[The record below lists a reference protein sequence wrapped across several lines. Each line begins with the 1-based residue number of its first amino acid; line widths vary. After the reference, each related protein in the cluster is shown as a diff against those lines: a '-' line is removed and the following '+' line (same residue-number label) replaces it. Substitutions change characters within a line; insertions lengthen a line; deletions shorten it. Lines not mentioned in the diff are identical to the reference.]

1 VASKHK
7 FHVNRLKQEIDGY
20 KVNDFLGLYLHPE
33 DNLWR
38 GCHLK
43 TGDDLVGP
51 SGTWRKKRACLAF
64 VESFVALEWDV
75 VTENEMYA
83 QNGGYDAVFE
93 RYKIAVNKGREL
105 E

>member
-1 VASKHK
+1 MATKAK
-7 FHVNRLKQEIDGY
+7 FFVNRLKQEIDGY
-20 KVNDFLGLYLHPE
+20 KVTDHLGLYLDPN

-51 SGTWRKKRACLAF
+51 NGTWKRKRACLAF
-64 VESFVALEWDV
+64 VESFIDLDWEV
-75 VTENEMYA
+75 ENEEEMYER
-83 QNGGYDAVFE
+83 NGGFE
-93 RYKIAVNKGREL
+93 SLVEMYKQAVNKGREL

>member
-1 VASKHK
+1 MASKHK
-7 FHVNRLKQEIDGY
+7 FHANRLNETIDGY
-20 KVNDFLGLYLHPE
+20 KVNDFLGLYLDPN

-43 TGDDLVGP
+43 TGKDLEGP
-51 SGTWRKKRACLAF
+51 NGRWKKKRACLSF
-64 VESFVALEWDV
+64 VEAFIDLEWDV
-75 VTENEMYA
+75 TNENEMYA